1 MTAPAAP
8 SLGFWLKCRKC
19 AHCWI
24 AAYLPMDVTTFCKA
38 TRGARCP
45 KCADGKPVV
54 AKQEGGSLM
63 EPGS

>member
-1 MTAPAAP
+1 MTAPPAP

-24 AAYLPMDVTTFCKA
+24 AAYIPMGA
-38 TRGARCP
+38 TKFDRATKGARCP

-54 AKQEGGSLM
+54 AKQDCGVLK
-63 EPGS
+63 EPTP